1 MRMQEAGEGPAA
13 PMTCETIRVAQH
25 RGMNGHAVGP
35 VERSG
40 SVRPRRAAEILS
52 SDKHQLVEGLV
63 VECLFD
69 QIVSSVPVAS
79 QDVVALD
86 VESVVVDTGRSIDRR

>member
-1 MRMQEAGEGPAA
+1 
-13 PMTCETIRVAQH
+13 
-25 RGMNGHAVGP
+25 
-35 VERSG
+35 
-40 SVRPRRAAEILS
+40 
-52 SDKHQLVEGLV
+52 V

-86 VESVVVDTGRSIDRR
+86 VESVVVDTGRSIDRRIAFVWVRDLGNAQGLGRYLAALEQCLAPYLVTYRCVSRWLSLRSCSQ